1 MTHFFLGV
9 FTEGWVTLGVLGLI
23 WDRAEVP
30 ASESRS
36 GWLWNPILF
45 GSMLV
50 FPFRLNRALLPPSM
64 LIAAYAGLILISISL
79 ILHLPLLYR
88 HTIFHTFF
96 LKTPRLLLT
105 ITATALIIAL

>member
-30 ASESRS
+30 ASELRS

-50 FPFRLNRALLPPSM
+50 FPFSLNRALLPPSM

-79 ILHLPLLYR
+79 ILNLRLMYR
-88 HTIFHTFF
+88 QIGSASC
-96 LKTPRLLLT
+96 R
-105 ITATALIIAL
+105 ARA